1 MQRGSAVE
9 MEQTQG
15 LFECCFVNDTENGT
29 GEEKEHLHN
38 SQLCVW
44 PLYSPRSEV
53 LKVPLKAV
61 TGNSA

>member
-29 GEEKEHLHN
+29 WEEKEHLHN

-44 PLYSPRSEV
+44 PLV
-53 LKVPLKAV
+53 LTKI
-61 TGNSA
+61 

>member
-1 MQRGSAVE
+1 MIKRLFKYIDMQRGSAVE

-29 GEEKEHLHN
+29 WEEKEHLHN

-44 PLYSPRSEV
+44 PLV
-53 LKVPLKAV
+53 LTKI
-61 TGNSA
+61 